1 MTEAQHKGYN
11 EFLNFLVAE
20 ASPQNPKNRNSPDPR
35 VPINYV
41 HLRESDRFYKVPN
54 HLRQQLHPALHQL
67 LGNKSTAVRV
77 TTDQKTGK
85 AKAAIIKGKVAD
97 LHIVFPQCDLDC
109 RISVNV
115 EVDWTH
121 PIDELEEMNQAG
133 GRDSKADRHKDR
145 LSYKQGNYRVDLT
158 QVTQTEPGPNHTTH
172 HVKVHE
178 LEIELD
184 AGAVIEQG
192 GRAMR
197 GEPHNYDF
205 LVEGFVNNI
214 RMLARKARD
223 LVPPA

>member
-1 MTEAQHKGYN
+1 M
-11 EFLNFLVAE
+11 
-20 ASPQNPKNRNSPDPR
+20 
-35 VPINYV
+35 
-41 HLRESDRFYKVPN
+41 
-54 HLRQQLHPALHQL
+54 
-67 LGNKSTAVRV
+67 RV
-77 TTDQKTGK
+77 TSDQKTGK

-121 PIDELEEMNQAG
+121 PIDELEELNQVG
-133 GRDSKADRHKDR
+133 GRDSKSDRHKDR
-145 LSYKQGNYRVDLT
+145 LSYRQGNYRVDLT
-158 QVTQTEPGPNHTTH
+158 QVTQTEPGPNVCHPSRPFLLPSQSNTDTLKHTSH
-172 HVKVHE
+172 QVKIHE

-184 AGAVIEQG
+184 AGAVIDQG

-223 LVPPA
+223 LVPPS